1 MSSSLPHMSDF
12 RSSARRDIRLKKL
25 CDSGQLFRDRY
36 EVVRILG
43 RGGFGVTHL
52 ARDKM
57 LPGSPFCV
65 IKQLFPKVNNPI
77 ALERA
82 KQRFRREARI
92 LGRLGS
98 HSQLPMLLDYFT
110 FKGEFYLVQEYIHG
124 ETLSKEIRKGG
135 AQAEPKV
142 KQFLREI
149 IPVVQYIHR
158 NRVIHRDI
166 KPPNIIRCRED
177 QRLVLID
184 FGAVRECLNTDDDPN
199 EESPAPMTQF
209 VGTMGFAPPEQLALR
224 PTYSSDVY
232 ALGVT
237 ALYLLTG
244 KSPMEFDVS
253 PETHELRWQRSITV
267 TPHFFKVLSKM
278 LSSDLSERY
287 SRVEE
292 VERALSLETYYSS
305 LEGCLNTVS
314 RDPDSEPSDPTADAN
329 GYITPIQRKASAIR
343 KWRHRRRTKDQ
354 GRHGMNPTGNAFPL

>member
-12 RSSARRDIRLKKL
+12 RSSARRDTRLKKL
-25 CDSGQLFRDRY
+25 CESGQLFRDRY
-36 EVVRILG
+36 EIVRILG

-52 ARDKM
+52 ARDRM
-57 LPGSPFCV
+57 LPGAPFCV

-110 FKGEFYLVQEYIHG
+110 FKGEFYLVQEYIQG

-135 AQAEPKV
+135 AQGEPKV
-142 KQFLREI
+142 KQFLLEI
-149 IPVVQYIHR
+149 LPVVQYVHR

-177 QRLVLID
+177 NRLVLID
-184 FGAVRECLNTDDDPN
+184 FGAVRECLTHEDDPA
-199 EESPAPMTQF
+199 EEAPAPMTQF

-224 PTYSSDVY
+224 PTYASDIY

-237 ALYLLTG
+237 CIYLLTG
-244 KSPMEFDVS
+244 KSPMEFDVD
-253 PETHELRWQRSITV
+253 PQTHELRWQKSIHV
-267 TPHFFKVLSKM
+267 SPHFFKVLSKM
-278 LSSDLSERY
+278 MASDLSERY

-292 VERALSLETYYSS
+292 IERALELEPYYSS
-305 LEGCLNTVS
+305 LENCLNMVS
-314 RDPDSEPSDPTADAN
+314 RDPDASLDDNLADLE
-329 GYITPIQRKASAIR
+329 GYMTPIQRKASAIR
-343 KWRHRRRTKDQ
+343 KWRHRRRLKEQ
-354 GRHGMNPTGNAFPL
+354 GRHGLKPTGSAFPL

>member
-1 MSSSLPHMSDF
+1 MSSSLPQMSDF
-12 RSSARRDIRLKKL
+12 RSPGRRDPRLKQL
-25 CDSGQLFRDRY
+25 CEAGQLFRDRY

-43 RGGFGVTHL
+43 RGGFGITHL

-124 ETLSKEIRKGG
+124 ETLSKEIRKHG
-135 AQAEPKV
+135 AQGEPKV
-142 KQFLREI
+142 KQFLKEI
-149 IPVVQYIHR
+149 IPVVQYIHH

-166 KPPNIIRCRED
+166 KPPNIIRCRDD

-184 FGAVRECLNTDDDPN
+184 FGAVRECLNHDDEPDS
-199 EESPAPMTQF
+199 ESPAPMTQF

-224 PTYSSDVY
+224 PSYASDVY

-237 ALYLLTG
+237 CLYLLTG
-244 KSPMEFDVS
+244 KSPMEFDVD
-253 PETHELRWQRSITV
+253 PDTHELRWQRSVNIST
-267 TPHFFKVLSKM
+267 HFHKVLSKM
-278 LSSDLSERY
+278 LVGDLEERY
-287 SRVEE
+287 SRLEE
-292 VERALSLETYYSS
+292 VERALELEPYYSA
-305 LEGCLNTVS
+305 LEPCLNTVQKAPEAELDEPL
-314 RDPDSEPSDPTADAN
+314 DPDKYA
-329 GYITPIQRKASAIR
+329 TPVQRKAAAIR
-343 KWRHRRRTKDQ
+343 KWRHRRKDKSRT
-354 GRHGMNPTGNAFPL
+354 GMGPLGGAFPL